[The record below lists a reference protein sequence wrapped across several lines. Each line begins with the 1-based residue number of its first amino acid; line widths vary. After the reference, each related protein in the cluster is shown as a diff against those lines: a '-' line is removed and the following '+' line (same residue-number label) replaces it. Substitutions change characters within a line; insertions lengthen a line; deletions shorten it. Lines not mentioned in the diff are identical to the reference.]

1 MFEIQVAIYQ
11 FIPYTIGM
19 NKNTTVE
26 LTFSTNRFWEL
37 SMSDLGYTEGMT
49 ELEFTAKIAD
59 FLNNDDIE
67 VEYYPETNKLKIYA
81 E

>member
-1 MFEIQVAIYQ
+1 MG
-11 FIPYTIGM
+11 YTIGM

-49 ELEFTAKIAD
+49 EEEFNARFKPKTCSGKI
-59 FLNNDDIE
+59 IE
-67 VEYYPETNKLKIYA
+67 SMESQHP
-81 E
+81 

>member
-1 MFEIQVAIYQ
+1 MV
-11 FIPYTIGM
+11 YTIGM

-26 LTFSTNRFWEL
+26 LTFSTNRYWEL

-59 FLNNDDIE
+59 FLNDDDIE

>member
-1 MFEIQVAIYQ
+1 MV
-11 FIPYTIGM
+11 YTIGM

-26 LTFSTNRFWEL
+26 LTFSTNRYWEL

-67 VEYYPETNKLKIYA
+67 VWYDPETNKLKVYA

>member
-1 MFEIQVAIYQ
+1 M
-11 FIPYTIGM
+11 PYTIGM

-37 SMSDLGYTEGMT
+37 SMSDLGYAEGMT
-49 ELEFTAKIAD
+49 EEQFNAKIAD
-59 FLNNDDIE
+59 FINSDDFETKYI
-67 VEYYPETNKLKIYA
+67 PETNKLEIYA

>member
-1 MFEIQVAIYQ
+1 MG
-11 FIPYTIGM
+11 YTNVM
-19 NKNTTVE
+19 NKDTQVE
-26 LTFSTNRFWEL
+26 LEFSTNRFWEV

-67 VEYYPETNKLKIYA
+67 VWYEPETNKLKVYA

>member
-1 MFEIQVAIYQ
+1 
-11 FIPYTIGM
+11 M
-19 NKNTTVE
+19 NKDTKVE
-26 LTFSTNRFWEL
+26 LEFSTNRFWEV

-59 FLNNDDIE
+59 FLNDDDIE
-67 VEYYPETNKLKIYA
+67 VEYYPETNKLKVYA

>member
-1 MFEIQVAIYQ
+1 
-11 FIPYTIGM
+11 M
-19 NKNTTVE
+19 NKDTQVE
-26 LTFSTNRFWEL
+26 LTFSTNRFWEV

-59 FLNNDDIE
+59 FLNDDDIE

>member
-1 MFEIQVAIYQ
+1 
-11 FIPYTIGM
+11 M
-19 NKNTTVE
+19 NKDTKVE
-26 LTFSTNRFWEL
+26 LEFSTNRFWEV

-59 FLNNDDIE
+59 FLNDDDIE

>member
-1 MFEIQVAIYQ
+1 MV
-11 FIPYTIGM
+11 YTIGM

-59 FLNNDDIE
+59 FLNDDDIE

>member
-1 MFEIQVAIYQ
+1 MV
-11 FIPYTIGM
+11 YTIGM

>member
-1 MFEIQVAIYQ
+1 
-11 FIPYTIGM
+11 M

-59 FLNNDDIE
+59 FLNDDDIE

>member
-1 MFEIQVAIYQ
+1 
-11 FIPYTIGM
+11 M

-49 ELEFTAKIAD
+49 EEQFNAKIAD
-59 FLNNDDIE
+59 FINSDDFVCSVHGYIIRHIL
-67 VEYYPETNKLKIYA
+67 YKNKSMGKILFKIKL
-81 E
+81 

>member
-1 MFEIQVAIYQ
+1 
-11 FIPYTIGM
+11 M
-19 NKNTTVE
+19 NKDTQVE
-26 LTFSTNRFWEL
+26 LTFSTNRFWEV

-59 FLNNDDIE
+59 FLNDDDIE
-67 VEYYPETNKLKIYA
+67 VEYYPETNKLKVYA

>member
-1 MFEIQVAIYQ
+1 
-11 FIPYTIGM
+11 M
-19 NKNTTVE
+19 NKDTQVE
-26 LTFSTNRFWEL
+26 LEFSTNRFWEL

-49 ELEFTAKIAD
+49 EEEFNAKIAD

-67 VEYYPETNKLKIYA
+67 VEYDPETNKLKIYA

>member
-1 MFEIQVAIYQ
+1 
-11 FIPYTIGM
+11 M

-26 LTFSTNRFWEL
+26 LEFSTNRFWEL

-59 FLNNDDIE
+59 FLNDDDIE

>member
-1 MFEIQVAIYQ
+1 MD
-11 FIPYTIGM
+11 YTIVM
-19 NKNTTVE
+19 NKNTAVE

-49 ELEFTAKIAD
+49 EEEFNAKIAD
-59 FLNNDDIE
+59 FINSDDFETRYI
-67 VEYYPETNKLKIYA
+67 PETNKLEIYA

>member
-1 MFEIQVAIYQ
+1 
-11 FIPYTIGM
+11 M

-26 LTFSTNRFWEL
+26 ITFSTNRFWEL

-49 ELEFTAKIAD
+49 EQEFNAKIAD
-59 FLNNDDIE
+59 FLNNDDFETRFIE
-67 VEYYPETNKLKIYA
+67 ETNELKVYA

>member
-1 MFEIQVAIYQ
+1 
-11 FIPYTIGM
+11 M
-19 NKNTTVE
+19 NKDTQVE
-26 LTFSTNRFWEL
+26 LEFSTNRFWEV

-59 FLNNDDIE
+59 FLNDDDIE
-67 VEYYPETNKLKIYA
+67 VEYYPETNKLKVYA

>member
-1 MFEIQVAIYQ
+1 
-11 FIPYTIGM
+11 M
-19 NKNTTVE
+19 NKDTQVE

-49 ELEFTAKIAD
+49 EEQFNAKIAD
-59 FLNNDDIE
+59 FINNDDFEIN
-67 VEYYPETNKLKIYA
+67 YIPETNKLEIYA

>member
-1 MFEIQVAIYQ
+1 MV
-11 FIPYTIGM
+11 YTIGM
-19 NKNTTVE
+19 NKNTIVE
-26 LTFSTNRFWEL
+26 LTFSTNRYWEL

>member
-1 MFEIQVAIYQ
+1 MD
-11 FIPYTIGM
+11 YTIVM

-37 SMSDLGYTEGMT
+37 SMSDLGYAEGMT
-49 ELEFTAKIAD
+49 EEEFNAKIAD
-59 FLNNDDIE
+59 FINNDEFEIT
-67 VEYYPETNKLKIYA
+67 YIPETNKLEIYA

>member
-1 MFEIQVAIYQ
+1 
-11 FIPYTIGM
+11 M
-19 NKNTTVE
+19 NKDTKVE

-49 ELEFTAKIAD
+49 EEQFNAKIAD
-59 FLNNDDIE
+59 FLNNDDFETRFIE
-67 VEYYPETNKLKIYA
+67 ETNKLEIYA

>member
-1 MFEIQVAIYQ
+1 
-11 FIPYTIGM
+11 M
-19 NKNTTVE
+19 NKDTQVE
-26 LTFSTNRFWEL
+26 LEFSTNRFWEL

-59 FLNNDDIE
+59 FLNDDDIE

>member
-1 MFEIQVAIYQ
+1 
-11 FIPYTIGM
+11 M
-19 NKNTTVE
+19 NKDTQVE

-49 ELEFTAKIAD
+49 EEQFNAKIAD
-59 FLNNDDIE
+59 FLNNDDFETRFIE
-67 VEYYPETNKLKIYA
+67 ETNKLEIYA

>member
-1 MFEIQVAIYQ
+1 
-11 FIPYTIGM
+11 M

-67 VEYYPETNKLKIYA
+67 VWYDPETNKLKVYA